1 MAEQY
6 LTHADYQTMG
16 GKLDAVSFTRK
27 EFAARAAIDKVTNGR
42 IQNGVSAD
50 VIEKLKFL
58 VLELI
63 EQNMVGTMK
72 GRKRSSESNNGLS
85 VSYADDKGEAEN
97 LIRTYLANEQTT
109 DGVLLINPSIMTA
122 RVLRT

>member
-1 MAEQY
+1 MTDQY
-6 LTHADYQTMG
+6 LTHERYKELG
-16 GKLDAVSFTRK
+16 GELSVLDFNRK
-27 EFAARAAIDKVTNGR
+27 EFTARKKIDAVTHGR
-42 IQNGVSAD
+42 IRLGISD
-50 VIEKLKFL
+50 ETKETIEMLI
-58 VLELI
+58 LELI
-63 EQNMVGTMK
+63 KQNMVGTMK

-109 DGVLLINPSIMTA
+109 DGVPLINPSIMTA

>member
-1 MAEQY
+1 MAEY
-6 LTHADYQTMG
+6 LTFDDYTAMG
-16 GKLDAVSFTRK
+16 GKLDEVSFTRK
-27 EFAARAAIDKVTNGR
+27 EFAARAAIDKATHGR
-42 IQNGVSAD
+42 IQNGVSDDTA
-50 VIEKLKFL
+50 EKLKFL

-109 DGVLLINPSIMTA
+109 DGVPLINPSIMTA